1 MGVTNMKNIAVFVLL
16 LASIATLYCGCVN
29 NNTSD
34 SVVSD
39 SSEVTEMTSN
49 SSITSYVIPQS
60 VIDELKNDPTNSHPK
75 IKFLFNDDFPLTDF
89 SDFKD
94 LNDFLIK
101 IDREV
106 ESIINQQESNSN
118 INDIYTAVA
127 NRLFEK
133 ANTTY
138 DIMSVKNSQMRTLAE
153 KYKDTQ
159 QKSISELREM
169 YANDIPETY
178 EGSIGALICTNNEYH
193 SSKISVIT
201 AYLFYQTYRDC
212 IYMLE
217 ENN

>member
-75 IKFLFNDDFPLTDF
+75 IKFLFNDDFSLTDF

-201 AYLFYQTYRDC
+201 AFLFYQTYRDC

>member
-1 MGVTNMKNIAVFVLL
+1 MKKTAVFVLL
-16 LASIATLYCGCVN
+16 TTLLTMLYCGCVS

-39 SSEVTEMTSN
+39 SSEVTEMASN
-49 SSITSYVIPQS
+49 SSITLYVIPQS

-75 IKFLFNDDFPLTDF
+75 IKFLFNDDFSLTTF

-94 LNDFLIK
+94 LNDFLIN
-101 IDREV
+101 IDNEV

-127 NRLFEK
+127 DRLFER

-193 SSKISVIT
+193 SLKISVIS

-217 ENN
+217 DM

>member
-75 IKFLFNDDFPLTDF
+75 IKFLFNDDFSLTDF

>member
-16 LASIATLYCGCVN
+16 LASIATLYCGCVS

-39 SSEVTEMTSN
+39 SSEVTEMASN

-75 IKFLFNDDFPLTDF
+75 IKFLFNDDFSLTDF

-138 DIMSVKNSQMRTLAE
+138 DIMSVKNSQMKALAE
-153 KYKDTQ
+153 KYKAAQ
-159 QKSISELREM
+159 QKSIDELREI

>member
-1 MGVTNMKNIAVFVLL
+1 MKNIAVFVLL
-16 LASIATLYCGCVN
+16 SALLAMLFCGCAN

-34 SVVSD
+34 SVVSKP
-39 SSEVTEMTSN
+39 SEVTEMASN
-49 SSITSYVIPQS
+49 SSITLYVIPQS

-75 IKFLFNDDFPLTDF
+75 IKFLFNDDFSLTDF

-94 LNDFLIK
+94 LNDFLIN
-101 IDREV
+101 IDNEV

-127 NRLFEK
+127 DRLFER

-193 SSKISVIT
+193 SSKISVIS

-217 ENN
+217 DM

>member
-16 LASIATLYCGCVN
+16 LASIATLYCGCVS

-39 SSEVTEMTSN
+39 SSEVTEMASN

-75 IKFLFNDDFPLTDF
+75 IKFLFNDDFSLTTF
-89 SDFKD
+89 SDFKA
-94 LNDFLIK
+94 LNDFLIN
-101 IDREV
+101 IDNEV

-127 NRLFEK
+127 DRLFER

-138 DIMSVKNSQMRTLAE
+138 DILSVKNSQMKALAE
-153 KYKDTQ
+153 KYKAAQ
-159 QKSISELREM
+159 QKSIDELREI

-178 EGSIGALICTNNEYH
+178 EGSIGALVCTNNEYH
-193 SSKISVIT
+193 LSKISVIS
-201 AYLFYQTYRDC
+201 AYLFYWTYRGC
-212 IYMLE
+212 IYMWE
-217 ENN
+217 